1 MSSDPIENAL
11 KADFEA
17 LTDRLERD
25 RFAERMLFKLGAQR
39 RARLGVVAFA
49 GGLGAAF
56 AASQFTGV
64 VSALARTL
72 GAAATPELTNAGLS
86 PYFLAAFM
94 LGGALVATTL
104 VLRQDL

>member
-11 KADFEA
+11 KADLEA
-17 LTDRLERD
+17 LTERLGRD
-25 RFAERMLFKLGAQR
+25 RFAERILFKLGAQR

-72 GAAATPELTNAGLS
+72 GATTPEFALAGLS
-86 PYFLAAFM
+86 PQVLAAFM
-94 LGGALVATTL
+94 ISGALLATTL
-104 VLRQDL
+104 VLRQDF

>member
-1 MSSDPIENAL
+1 MSSDPIETAL
-11 KADFEA
+11 KADLEA
-17 LTDRLERD
+17 LADRFERD

-72 GAAATPELTNAGLS
+72 GAATPEIAMSGLS
-86 PYFLAAFM
+86 PQFLAAFM
-94 LGGALVATTL
+94 IAGALLATTL
-104 VLRQDL
+104 VLRQDF